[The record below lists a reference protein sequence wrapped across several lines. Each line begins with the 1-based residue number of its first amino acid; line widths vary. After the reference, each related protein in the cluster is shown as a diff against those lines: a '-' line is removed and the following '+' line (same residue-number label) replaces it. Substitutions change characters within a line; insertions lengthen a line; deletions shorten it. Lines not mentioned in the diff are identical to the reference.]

1 MISSTGDKAI
11 LNDVLPSTRARSGRE
26 AELWHHLR
34 NPRWTRTVPYGR
46 LLGVSTPRTH
56 RSRTLKALVKEKA
69 EPGLWLADVPEP
81 AVGPGDVLI
90 KVLRTGICGTDLH
103 IRSWDG
109 WARQAI
115 RTPLVLGHEFVGEV
129 VETGRDVPEIRVGDR
144 VSGEGH
150 LVCGKCRNCLAGRRH
165 LCRATVG
172 LGVGRDGAFA
182 EYVALPAA
190 NAWVHRVPVELDVAA
205 IFDPFGNA
213 VHTALSFPLVGEDV
227 LITGAGPIGLMAAAV
242 ARHAGARNVVVTDVS
257 EERLELARKI
267 GVSLALNVSEAPI
280 ADGQRELGLREGFD
294 IGLEMSGRPE
304 ALRDMIANMTHGGRI
319 AMLGLPAAE
328 FPVDW
333 ARIVTSMI
341 TIKGIYGREMFETWY
356 AMSVLL
362 EGGLDLAP
370 VITGRYGYR
379 DFEAAFADAASG
391 RGGKVILDWTN

>member
-1 MISSTGDKAI
+1 M
-11 LNDVLPSTRARSGRE
+11 
-26 AELWHHLR
+26 
-34 NPRWTRTVPYGR
+34 
-46 LLGVSTPRTH
+46 
-56 RSRTLKALVKEKA
+56 KALVKEKA
-69 EPGLWLADVPEP
+69 EPGLWLTDVPEP
-81 AVGPGDVLI
+81 TVAHGDVLI

-103 IRSWDG
+103 IRAWDG
-109 WARQAI
+109 WAQQAI
-115 RTPLVLGHEFVGEV
+115 STPLVVGHEFVGEV
-129 VETGRDVPEIRVGDR
+129 VATGRDVTDIKIGDR

-150 LVCGKCRNCLAGRRH
+150 LVCGKCRNCQAGRRH
-165 LCRATVG
+165 LCRATIG

-182 EYVALPAA
+182 EYVVLPAG
-190 NAWVHRVPVELDVAA
+190 NVWVHRVPVDLDVAA

-242 ARHAGARNVVVTDVS
+242 ARHAGARHVVITDVS

-267 GVSLALNVSEAPI
+267 GVSLALNVSRAGI
-280 ADGQRELGLREGFD
+280 AEGQRELGLREGFD

-304 ALRDMIANMTHGGRI
+304 AMRDMIANMTHGGRI
-319 AMLGLPAAE
+319 AVLGLPAQE

-391 RGGKVILDWTN
+391 RGGKVILDWTA

>member
-1 MISSTGDKAI
+1 M
-11 LNDVLPSTRARSGRE
+11 
-26 AELWHHLR
+26 
-34 NPRWTRTVPYGR
+34 
-46 LLGVSTPRTH
+46 
-56 RSRTLKALVKEKA
+56 KALVKEKT
-69 EPGLWLADVPEP
+69 EPGLWLMDVPEP
-81 AVGPGDVLI
+81 AIGPGDVLI

-109 WARQAI
+109 WAQNAV
-115 RTPLVLGHEFVGEV
+115 TAPLTIGHEFVGEV
-129 VETGRDVPEIRVGDR
+129 VETGRDVAEIKAGDL

-182 EYVALPAA
+182 EYVALPAT
-190 NAWVHRVPVELDVAA
+190 NVWVHRVPVDLDIAA
-205 IFDPFGNA
+205 VFDPFGNA

-227 LITGAGPIGLMAAAV
+227 LITGAGPIGIMAAAV
-242 ARHAGARNVVVTDVS
+242 ARHAGARNVMITDVS
-257 EERLELARKI
+257 EERLALARKV
-267 GVSLALNVSEAPI
+267 GVSLALNVAEATI

-304 ALRDMIANMTHGGRI
+304 AMCDMITNMTHGGRI
-319 AMLGLPAAE
+319 AMLGLPSQQ

-333 ARIVTSMI
+333 SRIVTSMI

-362 EGGLDLAP
+362 EGGLDLSP
-370 VITGRYGYR
+370 VITGRYAYQ
-379 DFEAAFADAASG
+379 DFDAAFDDAASG
-391 RGGKVILDWTN
+391 RSGKIILDWTA